1 MRMGGAF
8 LRGGRKK
15 RKKDEK
21 KGCPVRIIGQVV
33 VI

>member
-21 KGCPVRIIGQVV
+21 KAALSGLLDRGL
-33 VI
+33 